1 MSVRNPV
8 VRARGSTVMTAIGS
22 MIAAGLLLTPTGDA
36 AEAGLQAVTSVADPT
51 VGPLFENGLA
61 TGHSCTASV
70 LNAGRDLLLTAAHCV
85 TGTGAGVQFAPGYDG
100 TSGDPTPYGV
110 WTVTR
115 TYVPTRWLQD
125 QDADH
130 DYAILQVAD
139 LDVDGRAESIN
150 EMTGGNDI
158 PLFQQ
163 STGLVTVPAYN
174 AGANDAPIRC
184 VTSATVDQP
193 VPAFTCGGY
202 SSGTSGAPWLRDSGD
217 PGRRVVVGIIG
228 GPYQGGCWDSVSYSP
243 KFDGGVFALLL
254 RATLNLQP
262 DDVPAANDSGC

>member
-1 MSVRNPV
+1 
-8 VRARGSTVMTAIGS
+8 MTAVGS

-115 TYVPTRWLQD
+115 TYVPTPWLQD

-139 LDVDGRAESIN
+139 LDVDGRA
-150 EMTGGNDI
+150 
-158 PLFQQ
+158 
-163 STGLVTVPAYN
+163 
-174 AGANDAPIRC
+174 
-184 VTSATVDQP
+184 
-193 VPAFTCGGY
+193 
-202 SSGTSGAPWLRDSGD
+202 
-217 PGRRVVVGIIG
+217 
-228 GPYQGGCWDSVSYSP
+228 
-243 KFDGGVFALLL
+243 
-254 RATLNLQP
+254 
-262 DDVPAANDSGC
+262 

>member
-1 MSVRNPV
+1 LSVRNPV

-110 WTVTR
+110 WTVTG

-150 EMTGGNDI
+150 EMTGGERHPAVPTVDRARHG
-158 PLFQQ
+158 PGVQRGRQRCSDQVRHFSHGR
-163 STGLVTVPAYN
+163 STGSGLHLRGLLERHQRRAMV
-174 AGANDAPIRC
+174 AGQRRSGSP
-184 VTSATVDQP
+184 
-193 VPAFTCGGY
+193 GGGRHHRW
-202 SSGTSGAPWLRDSGD
+202 SL
-217 PGRRVVVGIIG
+217 PGRMLGFGVLFPEVRR
-228 GPYQGGCWDSVSYSP
+228 GC
-243 KFDGGVFALLL
+243 L
-254 RATLNLQP
+254 RPVAQS
-262 DDVPAANDSGC
+262 DAESSAG